1 MNRRMF
7 LGSSAGLCLAAALGE
22 SHAAPQDST
31 LIVLWLNGG
40 PSHIDSFDP
49 KKTSSFRSIATSA
62 PAIRLSEHLPQLATQ
77 AHRIAVVR
85 SLTSKEG
92 NHERAR
98 HLAHT
103 GYAPNP
109 TVAHPAL
116 GAWVSHARK
125 ERGALPAFVSIGGPS
140 AGPGFLGVAHAP
152 FVVRTA
158 GEPPANLAPHIDAD
172 RFARRKAALSF
183 LESRFDQHAAVK
195 ARREVFEN
203 ADKLMHAPENAAFD
217 VSSESAALLKAYGD
231 SAFGRG
237 CLAARRL
244 VEAGVRV
251 VEVSLDGWDTHENN
265 DERTKTL
272 LGTLD
277 PAMSALIADLAE
289 RAMLDH
295 TMVMCLGEFGRTPQ
309 KNGRDGRDHYPRA
322 FSAVLAGG
330 GIRGGIVHGATDDEG
345 ATVVAQPVTLA
356 DLLATALS
364 RLGLD
369 PSRVVDSP
377 AGRPVAMTDGGHAI
391 TL

>member
-22 SHAAPQDST
+22 SQAALQSPA

-40 PSHIDSFDP
+40 PSHVDSFDP
-49 KKTSSFRSIATSA
+49 KKTSSFRSIATRV
-62 PAIRLSEHLPQLATQ
+62 PALRLSEHLPQLAEQ
-77 AHRIAVVR
+77 AHRITVVR
-85 SLTSKEG
+85 SMTSKEG
-92 NHERAR
+92 NHDRAR

-103 GYAPNP
+103 GYSPNP

-125 ERGALPAFVSIGGPS
+125 DGGALPAFVSIGGPS

-152 FVVRTA
+152 FVLRSA
-158 GEPPANLAPHIDAD
+158 GEPPDNLAPRIDAD
-172 RFARRKAALSF
+172 RFARRKAALAF
-183 LESRFDQHAAVK
+183 LESRFDEHAAVK
-195 ARREVFEN
+195 ARRQVFES

-217 VSSESAALLKAYGD
+217 VSSESAALIKTYGD

-244 VEAGVRV
+244 VQAGVRV

-265 DERTKTL
+265 DERTRTL

-295 TMVMCLGEFGRTPQ
+295 TMVMCLGEFGRTPR

-330 GIRGGIVHGATDDEG
+330 GLAGGTVLGATDDEG
-345 ATVVAQPVTLA
+345 ATVVERPITLP
-356 DLLATALS
+356 DLLATALA

-369 PSRVVDSP
+369 PARVIDTP
-377 AGRPVAMTDGGHAI
+377 AGRPVAMTDGGKP
-391 TL
+391 L